1 MTDADDSDAGASALE
16 LPVRILFA
24 LVEDPR
30 RQNEPCSL
38 ARLAGRLDVRQ
49 STLRRTLALLEDA
62 GLVEVQLGEDGGG
75 AVSLTAIGRATWLQL
90 AEDPDDAD
98 GPASRP

>member
-1 MTDADDSDAGASALE
+1 MSDTDETDTGAGALE

-38 ARLAGRLDVRQ
+38 ARLAARLEVRQ
-49 STLRRTLALLEDA
+49 STLRRALALLEDSE
-62 GLVEVQLGEDGGG
+62 LVEVRLAEDGGG
-75 AVSLTAIGRATWLQL
+75 TVSLTAVGRATWLQL
-90 AEDPDDAD
+90 TEDN
-98 GPASRP
+98 

>member
-1 MTDADDSDAGASALE
+1 MGGADDSDTSPSALE

-38 ARLAGRLDVRQ
+38 ARLAGRLEVRQ
-49 STLRRTLALLEDA
+49 STLRRALALLEDSE
-62 GLVEVQLGEDGGG
+62 LVEVQLAEDGGG
-75 AVSLTAIGRATWLQL
+75 EVEITPLGRAAWLQL
-90 AEDPDDAD
+90 TDDTGGGEA
-98 GPASRP
+98 P

>member
-1 MTDADDSDAGASALE
+1 MGGADDSDTSPSALE

-38 ARLAGRLDVRQ
+38 ARLARRLDVRQ
-49 STLRRTLALLEDA
+49 STLRRALALLEDSE
-62 GLVEVQLGEDGGG
+62 LVEVRLAEDGGG
-75 AVSLTAIGRATWLQL
+75 EVEITPLGHAAWLQL
-90 AEDPDDAD
+90 TDDTGGGEA
-98 GPASRP
+98 P

>member
-1 MTDADDSDAGASALE
+1 MTDQENNGDSLAE

-38 ARLAGRLDVRQ
+38 ARLAGRLEVRQ

-62 GLVEVQLGEDGGG
+62 GLVAVRLGEDGGG
-75 AVSLTAIGRATWLQL
+75 EVSLTTVGRATWLQL
-90 AEDPDDAD
+90 TDDP
-98 GPASRP
+98 G

>member
-1 MTDADDSDAGASALE
+1 MSGGEAEADSDGLAD

-30 RQNEPCSL
+30 RQNQPCSL
-38 ARLAGRLDVRQ
+38 ARLAARLDIRQ

-62 GLVEVQLGEDGGG
+62 DLVDVTLGEDGGG
-75 AVSLTAIGRATWLQL
+75 EVSLTAIGRATWLQL
-90 AEDPDDAD
+90 TDDP
-98 GPASRP
+98 GLSNEPG

>member
-49 STLRRTLALLEDA
+49 STLRRALALLEDA